1 MSAENFV
8 PVSVLRALAL
18 KILGGLV
25 QRDLWLDFRVLVT
38 HQGPAQFP
46 VHVRD
51 LKEDLFI
58 NGTQNVARELVRTGL
73 LGLAGAAEASA
84 HLRKLGKT

>member
-8 PVSVLRALAL
+8 PVSVLRGLAL

-25 QRDLWLDFRVLVT
+25 KRDLGLDFWVLVT
-38 HQGPAQFP
+38 QQGPAQFP
-46 VHVRD
+46 VRVRD

-58 NGTQNVARELVRTGL
+58 NGTQNVARELVRTRL
-73 LGLAGAAEASA
+73 LGLVEAAEAGA
-84 HLRKLGKT
+84 HLRKLGKS

>member
-8 PVSVLRALAL
+8 PVYVLRALAL

-25 QRDLWLDFRVLVT
+25 QRDLWLDFRVLVI
-38 HQGPAQFP
+38 HQGPAQFQ
-46 VHVRD
+46 VCVQD
-51 LKEDLFI
+51 LKVDLFI
-58 NGTQNVARELVRTGL
+58 NGTQNVARELVRTRL

>member
-8 PVSVLRALAL
+8 PVYVLRALAL

-25 QRDLWLDFRVLVT
+25 YRDLGLDFRVLVT
-38 HQGPAQFP
+38 QQGPAQFK
-46 VHVRD
+46 VRVRD
-51 LKEDLFI
+51 SKEDLFI
-58 NGTQNVARELVRTGL
+58 NGTQNVARELVRTRL

>member
-38 HQGPAQFP
+38 HQGPAQFQ
-46 VHVRD
+46 VRVRD

-58 NGTQNVARELVRTGL
+58 NGTQNVARELLRTGL
-73 LGLAGAAEASA
+73 LGLAGAAEAGA